1 MNNQNMNIKNPTFG
15 GFKPDAMSRIA
26 KTLGYEGEMSGFQQY
41 LDQNPDKR
49 TQMDQFKQTA
59 MMMAKGGSVQ
69 KFQVGGQP
77 STIEEQLKQFNQ
89 QNQAAVNT
97 VNTQGAAANQT
108 ATQTANATGN
118 AQQNAMSDQQK
129 AKLAQYT
136 TGQLPIKTPTT
147 AAENVPLQQ
156 APIETPTTEI
166 SAAIQAHK
174 EQQQKITNALQEKF
188 GERGKPENFVPNF
201 TANMRALQDN
211 MEATQNAFAKSK
223 GIPENDPTAMLRYMQ
238 SNPNARQELEAALQA
253 DQQQVDALTQQLQ
266 NNPEFQAFQTEVQQY
281 QNSIEEQFKDT
292 KGVGI
297 GPVPLPVEGI
307 DDGIPPI
314 VPPPEEDII
323 APSPEQPKPPSS
335 EKLPQLIQTPQGSFN
350 ATVRVV
356 TQADGTSRQQYTIK
370 DSKGKTVATLT
381 GSAELA
387 DWMQQNEG
395 TSYDPSQGMPEP
407 LPEEFITGFTADQP
421 DWAKTGLT
429 EMFKSGKLPEDPTD
443 FTSESLGNRR
453 HKITY
458 KDGTTLE
465 VGPIGKFDTEPDTIR
480 TTIANKINEFKNS
493 PEYTNNKAQQ
503 DAYRNYITEQT
514 TGGVTGDIENIE
526 EEYTNATNTYS
537 QQKLELERLQQ
548 QAEANPDDPYLKQ
561 LVEEKGKEVSDSFD
575 RIQQLQ
581 PLYQETQ
588 KTIEDVMTERA
599 TDPTLPEGAKV
610 TPTKIETSPDQFIAE
625 GTGGLEGDISY
636 DPVKGEVTTAEGVEQ
651 PETVTYDATLV
662 TDKAK
667 AELDKVKAAT
677 LDEFS
682 KGVIFEGEQGELSD
696 KAFADEA
703 LKVAADRIQKVN
715 ENVNLEVTSQ
725 QLAEVKGKNLKAIE
739 AKVAKSAAL
748 LDAVAQAH
756 VVQPNELPTPQ
767 LIAEEDM
774 AQARAMTDTG
784 LDKDAIPIAA
794 KMASFS
800 VDNGTLAKAAQG
812 DVDSLAT
819 VEGQL
824 SKLMKQFDDGT
835 PSWAAGAIR
844 AANAT
849 MSARGLGT
857 SSMAGAAILQAA
869 MESAIPIAQ
878 ADAKTYADM
887 GLKNLDNRQQIA
899 IANAAAQQGLQLKN
913 LDNEQQANLQKSVNA
928 FGLQTQNL
936 SNRQAAEV
944 ANAQIRATLQGQNLS
959 NMQQSNIAT
968 AARFA
973 EAANINLN
981 NKQQAAMQDNSN
993 ALQTN
998 LAELS
1003 AAQSAYITSANLAA
1017 ALQGQVLSNE
1027 QQVAISNAA
1036 RYSEAANIEFTAQ
1049 QQNAIHNSKLM
1060 QTIGLAELSATQ
1072 AATLQNA
1079 AQVASMDLA
1088 NLNNRQQAAVQNAK
1102 AFLEKDLTNLNN
1114 EQQMAVF
1121 KAQATQQALLS
1132 DQAAENAAKQ
1142 FNAQSENQANQFYD
1156 NITQQ
1161 NNQFNAA
1168 QANTMEMANVDA
1180 ENAALEFAANMKNN
1194 REQYEASNEVVI
1206 AQSNVTWRREIATED
1221 TAAINRA
1228 NEINA
1233 INTLDISN
1241 QAYDNMWN
1249 MYGDRAEWAINAY
1262 ESEADRVSAHT
1273 LEVLRQEG
1281 NEKAAKYAADAKAS
1295 SAIGGAVVN
1304 LLTAD
1309 AGVIGGLFD

>member
-1 MNNQNMNIKNPTFG
+1 MNYQNMNIKNPTFG

-49 TQMDQFKQTA
+49 TQMDQFKQAA
-59 MMMAKGGSVQ
+59 MMMARGGAVQ
-69 KFQVGGQP
+69 KFQVGGTP
-77 STIEEQLKQFNQ
+77 STIEEQKKQFNQ
-89 QNQAAVNT
+89 QNQATVNT
-97 VNTQGAAANQT
+97 FNTQGAAANQT
-108 ATQTANATGN
+108 ATQTTGAIGN
-118 AQQNAMSDQQK
+118 AQQNAM
-129 AKLAQYT
+129 LAQQNASAAGNVQQNAMLAQQT
-136 TGQLPIKTPTT
+136 TGATRNIQLQQPPMETPTT
-147 AAENVPLQQ
+147 AP
-156 APIETPTTEI
+156 TPMSST
-166 SAAIQAHK
+166 
-174 EQQQKITNALQEKF
+174 QQQQGLFDTDLTDEQRSTIDNYQKTLDAKAQEYMAQY
-188 GERGKPENFVPNF
+188 GKP
-201 TANMRALQDN
+201 
-211 MEATQNAFAKSK
+211 QNQAAS
-223 GIPENDPTAMLRYMQ
+223 DAMNKYMQ
-238 SNPNARQELEAALQA
+238 GLPEY
-253 DQQQVDALTQQLQ
+253 QQM
-266 NNPEFQAFQTEVQQY
+266 QQY
-281 QNSIEEQFKDT
+281 QQGIAEQFKDT
-292 KGVGI
+292 RGGDFVG
-297 GPVPLPVEGI
+297 GPALPKPPPSEGI
-307 DDGIPPI
+307 DDGGSLR
-314 VPPPEEDII
+314 PPEEDII

-381 GSAELA
+381 GSAEFA
-387 DWMQQNEG
+387 DWMKQNEG
-395 TSYDPSQGMPEP
+395 TAYDPSQGMPEP

-465 VGPIGKFDTEPDTIR
+465 VGPIGKFDTEPETIR

-514 TGGVTGDIENIE
+514 TGGVTGDIENVE
-526 EEYTNATNTYS
+526 EEYTKATNTYK
-537 QQKLELERLQQ
+537 QQQLELQRLQQ

-651 PETVTYDATLV
+651 PETVTYEATTV

-696 KAFADEA
+696 KAYADEA
-703 LKVAADRIQKVN
+703 LKVAANRIQKVN

-725 QLAEVKGKNLKAIE
+725 QLAEAKGKNLKAIE

-774 AQARAMTDTG
+774 AQARAMTDSG

-824 SKLMKQFDDGT
+824 GKLMKQFDDGT
-835 PSWAAGAIR
+835 PAWAAGAIR
-844 AANAT
+844 AANAA

-869 MESAIPIAQ
+869 MESALPIAQ
-878 ADAKTYADM
+878 QDAKTFADM
-887 GLKNLDNRQQIA
+887 GLRNLDNRQQVA
-899 IANAAAQQGLQLKN
+899 LSNAAAQQGLQLKN
-913 LDNEQQANLQKSVNA
+913 LDNEQQANLQKSTNA

-1003 AAQSAYITSANLAA
+1003 AAQTAYITSANLAA
-1017 ALQGQVLSNE
+1017 TLQGQVLSNE
-1027 QQVAISNAA
+1027 QQVAIANAA

-1114 EQQMAVF
+1114 QQQMAVF

-1142 FNAQSENQANQFYD
+1142 FNAQSENQANQFFA
-1156 NITQQ
+1156 NLEQQ

-1194 REQYEASNEVVI
+1194 REQYESSNELAI

-1221 TAAINRA
+1221 TAAVNRA

-1249 MYGDRAEWAINAY
+1249 QYGDQMEWAINSY

-1309 AGVIGGLFD
+1309 AGVLGGLFS